1 MIYDLPSPT
10 RYCFNQSEERL
21 RSVDK
26 KFYNT
31 AHFSKQRSYLRE
43 KLYLITAKGNWSVE
57 WKNTQVNRGKRAC
70 LEKRLFNSIC

>member
-21 RSVDK
+21 LSDDK

-43 KLYLITAKGNWSVE
+43 KLYLITAKGKSVE
-57 WKNTQVNRGKRAC
+57 WKNTQVNRGKHAC